1 MNEVKKAA
9 NGPII
14 VVLMSGGPVDM
25 TWAKVSIISRS
36 PHMCVLENVQYRV
49 YSHMSCTVFMLY
61 VQKHACRGRTVTR
74 SVHVACLCVV

>member
-25 TWAKVSIISRS
+25 TWAKVSVHTHVYADIS
-36 PHMCVLENVQYRV
+36 
-49 YSHMSCTVFMLY
+49 
-61 VQKHACRGRTVTR
+61 
-74 SVHVACLCVV
+74 